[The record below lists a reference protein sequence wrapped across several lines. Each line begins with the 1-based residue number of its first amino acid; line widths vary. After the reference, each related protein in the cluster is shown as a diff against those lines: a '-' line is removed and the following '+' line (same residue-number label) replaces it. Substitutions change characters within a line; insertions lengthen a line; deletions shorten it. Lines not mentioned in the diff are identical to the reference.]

1 MPIVLVVVSLAAVYV
16 PRQQG
21 RPEQPLNIS
30 HAVMLI
36 VAILLLVYSAKTAL
50 KGGLSPW
57 LVACTLLTG
66 VVLLFIFVR
75 IQLRARVPMID
86 MRLFCH
92 RIILSGVVM
101 AMTAMIA
108 RWGMNC

>member
-1 MPIVLVVVSLAAVYV
+1 SLAARFV
-16 PRQQG
+16 PAQQG

-30 HAVMLI
+30 HAIMLI

-50 KGGLSPW
+50 KGVLSPW
-57 LVACTLLTG
+57 MVASTLLTG
-66 VVLLFIFVR
+66 AVMLFIFVR

-92 RIILSGVVM
+92 RIILSGV
-101 AMTAMIA
+101 
-108 RWGMNC
+108 